1 MGIVN
6 YKGLNKVI
14 KQGSKIEKPST
25 VIELL
30 LSQINSIYKEKYARE
45 FHFLTLYYGLQGKAL
60 TLEEIGQAQEPQ
72 LTRERVRQI
81 ISNAV
86 DILNTHFEPNKS
98 PNIYVK
104 SSQTFLLTLVGKKF
118 LRLEELISLP
128 IFADFKKNTK
138 GLIALLNDAGF
149 KQISYRKNYYF
160 YEKDT
165 SREEIVALI
174 QKENKI
180 LRREITL
187 QKVSLKSKTVTYVPN
202 EVRKHL
208 LLFAK
213 KKNQN
218 LNILYEDIILSFIK
232 DKPYAQ
238 ENFQFL
244 KTKSWKARKGTAKW
258 QQIGIYIDRETFEL
272 IKATVSTIRS
282 DYKKSLSIMAFI
294 CQAFIWHYEKNK

>member
-14 KQGSKIEKPST
+14 KQGSKIEKPNT

-30 LSQINSIYKEKYARE
+30 LTQLSSIYKEKYARE

-60 TLEEIGQAQEPQ
+60 TLEDIGQIQDPQ

-86 DILNTHFEPNKS
+86 KLINSHFEPNKA

-104 SSQTFLLTLVGKKF
+104 AEQTFLLTLVDKKF
-118 LRLEELISLP
+118 LRLEELIALP

-138 GLIALLNDAGF
+138 GLIALLNDAGI
-149 KQISYRKNYYF
+149 KQIAYRKNYYF
-160 YEKDT
+160 YT
-165 SREEIVALI
+165 QNTQREEIVTLI
-174 QKENKI
+174 QKENKV
-180 LRREITL
+180 LRREVTL
-187 QKVSLKSKTVTYVPN
+187 QKLSLKSKTVTYVPN

-208 LLFAK
+208 LSFSK

-232 DKPYAQ
+232 DKPYSQ

-282 DYKKSLSIMAFI
+282 DYKKTLSIMGFI